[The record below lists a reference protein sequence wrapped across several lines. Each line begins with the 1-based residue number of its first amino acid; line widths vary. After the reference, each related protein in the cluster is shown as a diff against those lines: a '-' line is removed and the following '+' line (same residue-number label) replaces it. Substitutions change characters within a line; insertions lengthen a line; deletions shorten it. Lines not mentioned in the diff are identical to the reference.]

1 MKVKI
6 IPEKRYMSGELY
18 TGDLLD
24 GKTYEVVNISQNGLY
39 NIVDESGEEYSYI
52 PEMFEIVEE

>member
-6 IPEKRYMSGELY
+6 IPEKRYLSGEFY

-24 GKTYEVVNISQNGLY
+24 DKVYEIDSISKNGLY